1 MSVNLGSQ
9 FMLSMHDVKVHRPM
23 SLVSETFHW
32 TNTLWVSA
40 LGLANKRD
48 GHSFHLASERGF
60 AGVLFYSVSLKKSPP
75 RGPDIFSFFSQMVEN
90 L

>member
-9 FMLSMHDVKVHRPM
+9 FMLSMHDEKVHRPM

-60 AGVLFYSVSLKKSPP
+60 AGVLFYSVSQKKSPP
-75 RGPDIFSFFSQMVEN
+75 
-90 L
+90 

>member
-40 LGLANKRD
+40 LGLANKKRWTLLQS
-48 GHSFHLASERGF
+48 GFRERVCRCPLLCVYG
-60 AGVLFYSVSLKKSPP
+60 GN
-75 RGPDIFSFFSQMVEN
+75 R
-90 L
+90 